1 MNIRCP
7 HCDFSRNVDP
17 AKVPA
22 GTTRVTCPQ
31 CRQVFTFNPATD
43 RAAQTAPPPP
53 SEQTVC
59 PACGLQ
65 QPTGDSCEGCGIIY
79 EKWQRR
85 QHELGQNPLSTET
98 ASEPTAAELPKA
110 GFWVRVVASVVDSIL
125 VTVVQMVLG
134 FILGLTAGLAGG
146 DLSGEG
152 NVMLGLTTGLFG
164 MVLAVAYYVFFTGY
178 CGQTPGKMAVR
189 IKVIR
194 TDGANIG
201 YGSALLR
208 ETIGKGISTILFGI
222 GYLMVAFDSQKQ
234 GLHDKIA
241 STYVIKL

>member
-7 HCDFSRNVDP
+7 HCDFSRDVDP
-17 AKVPA
+17 SKVPA
-22 GTTRVTCPQ
+22 GPTRVTCPK
-31 CRQVFTFNPATD
+31 CRQVFTFNATAERSPQPAT
-43 RAAQTAPPPP
+43 PP
-53 SEQTVC
+53 EQITC
-59 PACGLQ
+59 PACGLE
-65 QPTGDSCEGCGIIY
+65 QPAGDSCRGCCIVY
-79 EKWQRR
+79 EKWQQR
-85 QHELGQNPLSTET
+85 QHQLAQDFPATS
-98 ASEPTAAELPKA
+98 AAAAPTAAELPKA
-110 GFWVRVVASVVDSIL
+110 GFWVRVIASVVDSIL

-152 NVMLGLTTGLFG
+152 NLMLGLTTGLFG

-189 IKVIR
+189 IKVIC

-201 YGSALLR
+201 YGSAFLR
-208 ETIGKGISTILFGI
+208 ETIGKFVSSILLGI

-241 STYVIKL
+241 GTYVIKL

>member
-7 HCDFSRNVDP
+7 HCNFSRDVDP
-17 AKVPA
+17 SKVPA
-22 GTTRVTCPQ
+22 GATRVTCPQ
-31 CRQVFTFNPATD
+31 CRQVFTFNDGASD
-43 RAAQTAPPPP
+43 RLPQTATPP
-53 SEQTVC
+53 EQMTC

-65 QPTGDSCEGCGIIY
+65 QPAGDSCQGCGIVY

-85 QHELGQNPLSTET
+85 QHEISQSPLSAET
-98 ASEPTAAELPKA
+98 APEPSAAELPKA
-110 GFWVRVVASVVDSIL
+110 GFWVRVIASVVDSIL

-134 FILGLTAGLAGG
+134 FILGLTAGLTGG

-152 NVMLGLTTGLFG
+152 NLMLGLTTGLFG

-194 TDGANIG
+194 TDGADIG
-201 YGSALLR
+201 YGSAFLR
-208 ETIGKGISTILFGI
+208 ETLGKFISSILLGI

-241 STYVIKL
+241 GTYVIKL